1 MIRPTLDTAI
11 MKLSN
16 RNLRLIILFS
26 TVFGVFFYSSTNPF
40 AQSKTLAR
48 TSHINDFAG
57 VIKDETKQR
66 LDTILQNVQLKSGVQ
81 FDVALVQSTDGRDIS
96 DYSLELAR
104 DWKVGTR
111 TTVKKSLLLVV
122 SITDKSTFTR
132 FSKGI
137 QDDLPEGMLAEMGQR
152 LRTLL
157 EAEQFDLGLSDAV
170 EFFVANLGKKMAFT
184 LDDVAQN
191 PSQPES
197 QVPEKTS
204 SPSEQTATASTSELA
219 TGNETR
225 KRQVT
230 SEPVKISASATART
244 NVRKQAAPKVN
255 TAEDDADES
264 EEVELTLT
272 LPLDERIVKL
282 KEFIEKLPNSKSKP
296 RAYELLV
303 SAHATLGDKQLKS
316 GDLSSG
322 TEHLRLAVKEAP
334 DEVSDQL
341 FSGVIAQ
348 VPLNLYLRNER
359 VAAFDTAQQIETR
372 FGTTA
377 PRLLGIAQFYLNIER
392 GDEVA
397 RLAEKAISLTPD
409 LAEAHYIHG
418 LGLHL
423 SLRLDEAMAEYKKA
437 IELDPNLKAARR
449 SLADLSRASGKAEDA
464 LAYYREQVTADP
476 KDKSARTGVVLSLL
490 ELGKT
495 EEGGKE
501 LDAAL
506 QDDPKNVSLLA
517 GTAYWYAAHNDT
529 SRALDL
535 ANRAVEVEPRYTWS
549 QIALARALLGEKKP
563 LAAERALRYAQLYG
577 KFPTLDYELAT
588 VLSSAG
594 LYDEAAEALAQS
606 FTLKENEIETRLG
619 GRTPAHADNFI
630 ELLGP
635 ERRGGLFQSTAADNM
650 ANARM
655 MKSLLAFH
663 GAAGSENVDEK
674 VLTTTGKEFAAGD
687 DAMRVYRQLYVAGR
701 LLRLGKGLDTV
712 IELSE
717 QAKEAVDDGL
727 QTPAVT
733 VAVQAEELREI
744 RARSIASGTT
754 PDIAEAPRNA
764 LGNILRGRIEDYT
777 GWALFNQDKPADA
790 VDHLKRASNVLL
802 EGTPSWR
809 TAVWHLGVALEQ
821 TGNKEEAL
829 SYYIKSYVTGERDP
843 VRRGL
848 IEQLYVKVNGSTAGL
863 EERIGAAT
871 NANNHTTQP
880 TPTAATDSPP
890 PTSTETAS
898 NSSPK
903 PTPISEP
910 TPVSSPETVATKTE
924 PPPTKTEAPTE
935 TVTPSPESTPTTAP
949 RSTATSSEPSLADLP
964 AQPPRPKP
972 TLKITGQVK
981 DAEGKGIANAVV
993 VMISPKGSV
1002 IATTTD
1008 SEGKYSF
1015 VVTASEK
1022 PVRIL
1027 PSKEGYVFAPVDKSI
1042 VIFSEDKK
1050 EIDFVGTAPPTP

>member
-1 MIRPTLDTAI
+1 

-16 RNLRLIILFS
+16 RNLRLMILFC

-66 LDTILQNVQLKSGVQ
+66 LDNILQNVQLKSGVQ

-111 TTVKKSLLLVV
+111 TTVKKSVLLVV
-122 SITDKSTFTR
+122 SISDKSAFTR
-132 FSKGI
+132 FSRTI
-137 QDDLPEGMLAEMGQR
+137 QDYLPEGMLAEMGQR
-152 LRTLL
+152 LRAPL
-157 EAEQFDLGLSDAV
+157 ANEQFDLGLNDAV
-170 EFFVANLGKKMAFT
+170 EFFVINLGKKMAFT

-191 PSQPES
+191 PRPPEPQP
-197 QVPEKTS
+197 PEKIS
-204 SPSEQTATASTSELA
+204 SPSEQTSSATPTDLA

-230 SEPVKISASATART
+230 AEPDKVSAKATVRT
-244 NVRKQAAPKVN
+244 NVRKQAAPKIN

-272 LPLDERIVKL
+272 LPLQERIVKL

-303 SAHATLGDKQLKS
+303 SAHATLGDQQLKS
-316 GDLSSG
+316 GDLNSG

-359 VAAFDTAQQIETR
+359 VAAFETAQQIETR

-392 GDEVA
+392 GDEAA
-397 RLAEKAISLTPD
+397 RLAEKAISLTPES
-409 LAEAHYIHG
+409 AEAHYIHG

-423 SLRLDEAMAEYKKA
+423 LLRLDEAMAEYKKA
-437 IELDPNLKAARR
+437 IEIDPSLKIARR
-449 SLADLSRASGKAEDA
+449 SLADLSRASGKTEDA
-464 LAYYREQVTADP
+464 LAYYREQVTLDP
-476 KDKSARTGVVLSLL
+476 KDKLARTGVVLSLL

-529 SRALDL
+529 ARALDL

-563 LAAERALRYAQLYG
+563 LAAERALRYARLYG

-594 LYDEAAEALAQS
+594 LYDEAIEVLAQS
-606 FTLKENEIETRLG
+606 FTLKDGEIETRLG
-619 GRTPAHADNFI
+619 GRTTARAENFI

-635 ERRGGLFQSTAADNM
+635 ERRGSLFQSTAADNP
-650 ANARM
+650 ANASM
-655 MKSLLAFH
+655 LKSLLAFH
-663 GAAGSENVDEK
+663 AAATSENVDEK
-674 VLTTTGKEFAAGD
+674 LLTTTGKEFAAGD
-687 DAMRVYRQLYVAGR
+687 DAMRVYRQLYVASR

-712 IELSE
+712 IELAE
-717 QAKEAVDDGL
+717 QAKGAADDGL
-727 QTPAVT
+727 QIPGVT
-733 VAVQAEELREI
+733 VAVQAEELRDI
-744 RARSIASGTT
+744 RARAIASGNT
-754 PDIAEAPRNA
+754 PDIPEAPRHA

-790 VDHLKRASNVLL
+790 VDHLKRASNVLV

-809 TAVWHLGVALEQ
+809 TAMWHVGAALEQ

-829 SYYIKSYVTGERDP
+829 NYYIKSYVTGERDP

-848 IEQLYVKVNGSTAGL
+848 IEQLYVKVNGSTVGL

-871 NANNHTTQP
+871 SAGSQTPPISTDSSQP
-880 TPTAATDSPP
+880 TSANQTTP
-890 PTSTETAS
+890 TETAS
-898 NSSPK
+898 NSTPQPSP
-903 PTPISEP
+903 INEP
-910 TPVSSPETVATKTE
+910 AATPVSSPETVATKTE
-924 PPPTKTEAPTE
+924 PPATKT
-935 TVTPSPESTPTTAP
+935 
-949 RSTATSSEPSLADLP
+949 
-964 AQPPRPKP
+964 
-972 TLKITGQVK
+972 
-981 DAEGKGIANAVV
+981 
-993 VMISPKGSV
+993 
-1002 IATTTD
+1002 
-1008 SEGKYSF
+1008 
-1015 VVTASEK
+1015 
-1022 PVRIL
+1022 
-1027 PSKEGYVFAPVDKSI
+1027 
-1042 VIFSEDKK
+1042 
-1050 EIDFVGTAPPTP
+1050 

>member
-1 MIRPTLDTAI
+1 

-40 AQSKTLAR
+40 AQSKALAR

-81 FDVALVQSTDGRDIS
+81 FDVALVQTTDGRDIS

-111 TTVKKSLLLVV
+111 TTDKKSLLLVV
-122 SITDKSTFTR
+122 SITDKSAFTR
-132 FSKGI
+132 FSRTI

-157 EAEQFDLGLSDAV
+157 ATEQFDLGLSDAV
-170 EFFVANLGKKMAFT
+170 EFFVANLGKRMAFT

-197 QVPEKTS
+197 QPPEKTS
-204 SPSEQTATASTSELA
+204 APSEQPAAASATDLA

-230 SEPVKISASATART
+230 EEPVKISASATART
-244 NVRKQAAPKVN
+244 NVRKQAAPKIN

-272 LPLDERIVKL
+272 LPLEERIVKL

-303 SAHATLGDKQLKS
+303 SAHATLGDKQLKG
-316 GDLSSG
+316 GDVSSG

-334 DEVSDQL
+334 DDVSDQL

-377 PRLLGIAQFYLNIER
+377 PRLLGIAQFYLKIEQ
-392 GDEVA
+392 GDEAA

-409 LAEAHYIHG
+409 SAEAHYIHG

-437 IELDPNLKAARR
+437 MELDPNLKTARR

-476 KDKSARTGVVLSLL
+476 KDKLARTGLVLSLL

-529 SRALDL
+529 GRALDL

-563 LAAERALRYAQLYG
+563 LAAERALRYVRLYG

-588 VLSSAG
+588 VLSSTG
-594 LYDEAAEALAQS
+594 LYDEAAEMLAQS
-606 FTLKENEIETRLG
+606 FTLKENEIEARLG

-630 ELLGP
+630 DLLGP
-635 ERRGGLFQSTAADNM
+635 ERRGSLFQSTPADTAANS
-650 ANARM
+650 RM
-655 MKSLLAFH
+655 LKSLLAFH
-663 GAAGSENVDEK
+663 AAASSENVDEK
-674 VLTTTGKEFAAGD
+674 ILTVTGKDFAAGD

-717 QAKEAVDDGL
+717 QAKGAVDDGL

-744 RARSIASGTT
+744 RARAIASGNT
-754 PDIAEAPRNA
+754 PDIAEAPHNV
-764 LGNILRGRIEDYT
+764 LGNLLRGRIEDHT
-777 GWALFNQDKPADA
+777 GWALFNQDKPTDA

-809 TAVWHLGVALEQ
+809 TAVWHLGAALEQ

-829 SYYIKSYVTGERDP
+829 NYYIKSYVTGEHDP

-863 EERIGAAT
+863 EERIGAA
-871 NANNHTTQP
+871 ASSQTTQP
-880 TPTAATDSPP
+880 TVSTDSPP
-890 PTSTETAS
+890 ATSTETAS
-898 NSSPK
+898 NSTPQPSPV
-903 PTPISEP
+903 SEP
-910 TPVSSPETVATKTE
+910 AATPVSSPETVVTKTE
-924 PPPTKTEAPTE
+924 PPATKKEASTE
-935 TVTPSPESTPTTAP
+935 TVTPYPESTPTPAP
-949 RSTATSSEPSLADLP
+949 RSTRGAEPSLADLP
-964 AQPPRPKP
+964 PQPPRTRA
-972 TLKITGQVK
+972 TLKINGQVK

-1015 VVTASEK
+1015 VVMASEK

-1027 PSKEGYVFAPVDKSI
+1027 PSKEGYVFAPVDKTI

-1050 EIDFVGTAPPTP
+1050 GIDFVGTPPPSP

>member
-1 MIRPTLDTAI
+1 
-11 MKLSN
+11 MKLAN
-16 RNLRLIILFS
+16 RNLRLIILVS
-26 TVFGVFFYSSTNPF
+26 TVFGIFFYSSTNPF
-40 AQSKTLAR
+40 AQSKALAR

-66 LDTILQNVQLKSGVQ
+66 LDSILQNVQLKSGVQ

-104 DWKVGTR
+104 EWKVGTR

-132 FSKGI
+132 FSRTI
-137 QDDLPEGMLAEMGQR
+137 QDDLPEGVLAEMGQR
-152 LRTLL
+152 LRMLL
-157 EAEQFDLGLSDAV
+157 ATEQFDLGLSEAV
-170 EFFVANLGKKMAFT
+170 EFFAANLAKKMSFT
-184 LDDVAQN
+184 LDDIAQN
-191 PSQPES
+191 PRQPES
-197 QVPEKTS
+197 QPPEKTS
-204 SPSEQTATASTSELA
+204 SPSEQTTAVPTSDLA

-230 SEPVKISASATART
+230 EEPVKISASATART
-244 NVRKQAAPKVN
+244 NVRKQAAPRIN

-272 LPLDERIVKL
+272 LPLEERIVKL

-303 SAHATLGDKQLKS
+303 SAHATLGDKQLKG
-316 GDLSSG
+316 GDATSG
-322 TEHLRLAVKEAP
+322 TEQLRLAVKEAP
-334 DEVSDQL
+334 DDISDQL

-348 VPLNLYLRNER
+348 VPLNLYMRNER
-359 VAAFDTAQQIETR
+359 VAAFEIAQQIETR

-377 PRLLGIAQFYLNIER
+377 PRVLGIAQFYLNIER
-392 GDEVA
+392 GDEAA
-397 RLAEKAISLTPD
+397 RLAEKAITLSPD
-409 LAEAHYIHG
+409 SAEAHYIHG

-423 SLRLDEAMAEYKKA
+423 SLRLDEAIAEYKKA
-437 IELDPNLKAARR
+437 IELDPNLKAAHR

-464 LAYYREQVTADP
+464 LTYYREQVTADS
-476 KDKSARTGVVLSLL
+476 KDKLARTGIVLSLL

-506 QDDPKNVSLLA
+506 QEDPKNVSLLA
-517 GTAYWYAAHNDT
+517 GAAYWYAAHNDT

-563 LAAERALRYAQLYG
+563 LEAEKALRFARQYG

-588 VLSSAG
+588 VLSAAG
-594 LYDEAAEALAQS
+594 LYEEAGEVLAQS
-606 FTLKENEIETRLG
+606 FTLKDNEIEARLG

-630 ELLGP
+630 DLLGP
-635 ERRGGLFQSTAADNM
+635 ERRGSLFQSTAADTA
-650 ANARM
+650 ANSRM
-655 MKSLLAFH
+655 LKSLLAFH
-663 GAAGSENVDEK
+663 AAAGSETIDEK
-674 VLTTTGKEFAAGD
+674 ILITTGKEFAAGD

-712 IELSE
+712 IELADV
-717 QAKEAVDDGL
+717 AKSGVDDGL
-727 QTPAVT
+727 QSPVAT
-733 VAVQAEELREI
+733 VAVQAEELRDI
-744 RARSIASGTT
+744 RSRAIASGNT
-754 PDIAEAPRNA
+754 PPTIADAPHSA
-764 LGNILRGRIEDYT
+764 LGNLLRGKIEDYT
-777 GWALFNQDKPADA
+777 GWALFNQDKPNEA
-790 VDHLKRASNVLL
+790 VNHLQRASNVLL

-809 TAVWHLGVALEQ
+809 TAVWHLGAALEQ

-829 SYYIKSYVTGERDP
+829 NYYIKSYVTGERDP

-871 NANNHTTQP
+871 NASTQP
-880 TPTAATDSPP
+880 TQPTSNDSPQPASSEVATNSSPQPSPVSEPKAP
-890 PTSTETAS
+890 PV
-898 NSSPK
+898 SSPK
-903 PTPISEP
+903 P
-910 TPVSSPETVATKTE
+910 VATKTDA
-924 PPPTKTEAPTE
+924 PVTKTETPTE
-935 TVTPSPESTPTTAP
+935 TVTPSPESTPTTAA
-949 RSTATSSEPSLADLP
+949 RSTSTSSEPSLADLP
-964 AQPPRPKP
+964 PQPSRPKA

-981 DAEGKGIANAVV
+981 DAEGKAIANAVV

-1002 IATTTD
+1002 VATTTD
-1008 SEGKYSF
+1008 STGNYSF
-1015 VVTASEK
+1015 VVTPSEK

-1027 PSKEGYVFAPVDKSI
+1027 PSKEGFVFAPVDKTI

-1050 EIDFVGTAPPTP
+1050 DIDFVGTQPSSP